1 MLPTRFFE
9 ISISLRPRSAVFNYR
24 NSIQSIWGPNLV
36 SALLRPLLV
45 IHQLAVRLKA
55 TDVYNSSINCDETEG
70 SMLWPIRGKL
80 LATEGTPLCNRRQCR
95 AQVVEIIKQT
105 LCNKNQLDALFIL
118 SLFRQSSSAC
128 FGHICSPSSGG
139 ILNRIEQNGMWV
151 RAFPGPV
158 DLRLILTG
166 PVCPVF
172 YTKLKEPCCKG
183 PRVLYQIK
191 RALLQRAPCS
201 IPN

>member
-1 MLPTRFFE
+1 MLRGEWVGSDMVTLSGQPLAKRKW
-9 ISISLRPRSAVFNYR
+9 RAGR
-24 NSIQSIWGPNLV
+24 NDIVTDACNEV
-36 SALLRPLLV
+36 SRGV
-45 IHQLAVRLKA
+45 IVL
-55 TDVYNSSINCDETEG
+55 CETETRYLVCIASRRTGQLKRELEKTG
-70 SMLWPIRGKL
+70 SWRRKRRILKWQYCLFMFCWTCVSIHP
-80 LATEGTPLCNRRQCR
+80 CN
-95 AQVVEIIKQT
+95 E
-105 LCNKNQLDALFIL
+105 NQLDALFIL